1 MSSHTTSKRFTAGAK
16 LYVDW
21 TISSTNANIST
32 GGNVSTSTDGEPLAT
47 SMGKIAKWYTDF
59 TPLVFSKKKV
69 DGVTF
74 DQDIIHYAT
83 CSTAASTTSKTVD
96 CTGFNLVT
104 GAWIAVR
111 FTVTNTGAVANLTL
125 NVNNTGAKSIKYRNA
140 NLSSAGVLAANRTY
154 MFVYDGTYY
163 QIIGDLDTNSNNY
176 DRIQLQ
182 ERLYAGG
189 VGVFP
194 YCLCAMNN
202 NQRIEAFTT
211 TGGTGTS
218 KVWNTSAKFLYP
230 PNILYHYAN
239 STIANGNVIAN
250 ATLYESRISEL
261 QYSSN
266 LTTTNN
272 GFSRYKAIYLEIS
285 FDSDGLWSP
294 TTTGITQ
301 TLTSGK
307 YYIFLGGP
315 YNTSIYQLCLNTNN
329 PVYYY
334 DGTNL
339 IDANLIRGVKSVTV
353 SGTGNAVTT
362 ASLSNGNLTLEKG
375 TTFLHA
381 GNTSYTPSVTSGTK
395 LGTITIDGTST
406 DVYSTGKL
414 DSPVNIELG
423 TGVLSTATAF
433 DGSQNI
439 TIPVTAIRE
448 AYLEWGGK
456 DFSASYSPL
465 DAALNPRLGANRMEM
480 TKAAGITIERSTDSG
495 STWTTVDV
503 SDINKQTLMS
513 SIGYSIAVSGTST
526 ANLGTNA
533 AKNIMRVTIDT
544 VAGSIYTYLNKFII
558 YLTINGCTGCYVKI
572 RIRTQTNFLAGNDTW
587 KTWDC
592 VNKSWSSSVTES
604 NSRCPVDGWSGFN
617 VINFGGLGFTTYGN
631 QSWHQRNIQFI
642 FGCET
647 NTSTYAGMSI
657 ISIQGYGG
665 VGWTTPSTMAK
676 TGHLYSYDGMGAAT
690 FPSTISATSFNG
702 KLNGFTVNGTS
713 NATYNLNN
721 FLTEHQT
728 YTAVTGKPT
737 ANQTPSFGETF
748 TIQQISQST
757 TGQITATDR
766 TVKIPAI
773 TASDLPTHTHDY
785 LPLSGG
791 TLTGPLVIK
800 GSAASKPL
808 ITRGIYGYD
817 GWSAVGDLYIQ
828 FTESGSIGKTYF
840 GGSTYY
846 ISADG
851 STYNGSAAKVNGH
864 TVEKDVPSDAVFTD
878 AKVIQTNTTGAAA
891 YRVLLSG
898 NANDTTETT
907 TARKSTN
914 LQFNPSTGV
923 LTQSGTTFGGII
935 VTRSG
940 NTSGASIA
948 FKNTNGI
955 LGYIGFTGN
964 ADTSLQRWLGSDTDT
979 RYTVHDTGNTSYTA
993 TVTSSTSGH
1002 YTIGTLKLGGSNV
1015 TIYGKDTV
1023 YTHPSGF
1030 TAKTTA
1036 GFYKYTVD
1044 TNGHVSAGAALTK
1057 SDITSLGIASSD
1069 HTHNYI
1075 PLSGSDNI
1083 SGRLAFNDTDIGVW
1097 GLDKQS
1103 HLAPL
1108 IIHNSAN
1115 LWIGQFNTNNEN
1127 TAHYGATFISTGIDI
1142 TDASNPV
1149 PYSTINIVLP
1159 NGDNQGSYKTYHALH
1174 SGNTSISRSLTSG
1187 TKIATITIDGNATD
1201 LYCQTNSNTTYTLS
1215 GAYGSN
1221 NNTWV
1226 TTLTPSSGNSTTS
1239 TVPMATTAAYGIT
1252 KLSSATNSTSTDL
1265 AATPYAVKAAYDL
1278 ASSKSTVLFSNYISS
1293 NGSNAYKI
1301 ATITIDGNAT
1311 DIYGEHYISG
1321 YNWDGNGNVITSVIL
1336 ANGKWTFYKNL
1347 YCLKAED
1354 VIQGTGISI
1363 TTTGSTSS
1371 DAPQAVTI
1379 NHSNSVTAVTTAGML
1394 KVKYDAQGH
1403 ITGSSSITKSDITGL
1418 GISASDHTHSNYLGA
1433 TIVSGNVY
1441 YGMADP
1447 DGTDTNWIRT
1457 TSKGIIPYQSGSR
1470 GDGHSQL
1477 GTSTYYFSTSYIDNM
1492 YSGFI
1497 NIAGDLPQL
1506 KFQQTTSESEYN
1518 STNAGIKCYP
1528 GDTSGMTMT
1537 IQSGGNMIIGSGEFP
1552 TNFYN
1557 ATKFAAES
1565 YNDTTG
1571 EKTYIGSD
1579 GNVYVITN
1587 GNTIEDRN
1595 VFIFGTNFVLS
1606 TGGNVVFRHGT
1617 YDSYTSSAL
1626 TSAATTTARTWTLPD
1641 KTGTI
1646 ALTSDLVDTKVTQ
1659 SAATGNN
1666 YRPLIMGNK
1675 YSTTA
1680 GDSALQ
1686 DTVTAQVYT
1695 NASIYANPNTGTICA
1710 NRFKGPSDYIRHC
1723 YAKNETALT
1732 NKWIKIATCTST
1744 SANDDRMLV
1753 LLVSNGYASA
1763 YQGHGILRCR
1773 FRTGSTNG
1781 TLHTAS
1787 LSWDYITNGLQTPVS
1802 TSAPDKAW
1810 ATTHDINPSNF
1821 VATYTATS
1829 GTSLVYD
1836 LWVKVAANYQSWTF
1850 TALND
1855 ASRAGNV
1862 WSPFW
1867 TLSDYANTGGQDAL
1881 PSSTGQ
1887 VVSKVATLY
1896 GINDNPNW
1904 VTLTNGSQLNSA
1916 SVLKCKKQGNIVYI
1930 KGMFGVA
1937 STTGTI
1943 TPMAVLPDG
1952 YYATDE
1958 LRHISY
1964 SPLIIG
1970 GSPAA
1975 GTGDLQINTTGTM
1988 NLYTNNSSTFTGS
2001 GTNSAVYIMDVSFMI

>member
-1 MSSHTTSKRFTAGAK
+1 MASHTTSKRFTTGAK

-83 CSTAASTTSKTVD
+83 CSTAAATVSKTVD

-125 NVNNTGAKSIKYRNA
+125 NVNNTGAKNIKYRNA

-230 PNILYHYAN
+230 QNILHHAAN
-239 STIANGNVIAN
+239 STIANGSVIAN
-250 ATLYESRISEL
+250 ATLYESSPIVNL

-272 GFSRYKAIYLEIS
+272 GFSQYKAIYLEIS

-339 IDANLIRGVKSVTV
+339 IDANLIRGVKSVTI
-353 SGTGNAVTT
+353 SGNGNAVTT
-362 ASLSNGNLTLEKG
+362 ASLSNGTLTLEKG

-406 DVYSTGKL
+406 DIYSTGKL
-414 DSPVNIELG
+414 DSPINIELG
-423 TGVLSTATAF
+423 TGVLSTATTF
-433 DGSQNI
+433 DGSENI
-439 TIPVTAIRE
+439 TIPVTAIKE
-448 AYLEWGGK
+448 AYLVWGGK
-456 DFSASYSPL
+456 DFSGNFGPF

-495 STWTTVDV
+495 STWTTLNV
-503 SDINKQTLMS
+503 SDTNKQAFMS

-526 ANLGTNA
+526 ANLGTDA

-544 VAGSIYTYLNKFII
+544 SAGSIYTYLNKFII
-558 YLTINGCTGCYVKI
+558 YLSTGGCTGCYVKI
-572 RIRTQTNFLAGNDTW
+572 RIRTQTDFLAGNDTW

-592 VNKSWSSSVTES
+592 VNRNWSSSVTES
-604 NSRCPVDGWSGFN
+604 NSRCPVSGWSGFN
-617 VINFGGLGFTTYGN
+617 VINVIGFTAFGN
-631 QSWHQRNIQFI
+631 KDMPSHSRNIQFI
-642 FGCET
+642 FGCTT
-647 NTSTYAGMSI
+647 NASTSTGMSI

-713 NATYNLNN
+713 NATYNLDN
-721 FLTEHQT
+721 FLTAHQT

-737 ANQTPSFGETF
+737 SNQTPSFGETF

-800 GSAASKPL
+800 GTAASKPL

-817 GWSAVGDLYIQ
+817 GYSTVGDLYIQ

-878 AKVIQTNTTGAAA
+878 TKVTATTLPA
-891 YRVLLSG
+891 
-898 NANDTTETT
+898 T
-907 TARKSTN
+907 TADATYRLTFVSAAGTSGVNIMDSVKVLHTKGTTSV
-914 LQFNPSTGV
+914 TGNSRILLGNNTV
-923 LTQSGTTFGGII
+923 TGTDSNEEGLIRLYTPGSGHITLKGAQSNSNTEHTFPATSGT
-935 VTRSG
+935 VL
-940 NTSGASIA
+940 NTGTTS
-948 FKNTNGI
+948 
-955 LGYIGFTGN
+955 FT
-964 ADTSLQRWLGSDTDT
+964 Q
-979 RYTVHDTGNTSYTA
+979 
-993 TVTSSTSGH
+993 
-1002 YTIGTLKLGGSNV
+1002 TLS
-1015 TIYGKDTV
+1015 
-1023 YTHPSGF
+1023 
-1030 TAKTTA
+1030 
-1036 GFYKYTVD
+1036 
-1044 TNGHVSAGAALTK
+1044 
-1057 SDITSLGIASSD
+1057 
-1069 HTHNYI
+1069 
-1075 PLSGSDNI
+1075 
-1083 SGRLAFNDTDIGVW
+1083 
-1097 GLDKQS
+1097 
-1103 HLAPL
+1103 
-1108 IIHNSAN
+1108 
-1115 LWIGQFNTNNEN
+1115 
-1127 TAHYGATFISTGIDI
+1127 
-1142 TDASNPV
+1142 
-1149 PYSTINIVLP
+1149 
-1159 NGDNQGSYKTYHALH
+1159 
-1174 SGNTSISRSLTSG
+1174 SG
-1187 TKIATITIDGNATD
+1187 TKIGSIKINGTSTD
-1201 LYCQTNSNTTYTLS
+1201 IYCQTNTTYTLS

-1226 TTLTPSSGNSTTS
+1226 TTLTPSSGTATTS
-1239 TVPMATTAAYGIT
+1239 TVPTATIGAYGIT
-1252 KLSSATNSTSTDL
+1252 KLSSATDSNSVDL
-1265 AATPYAVKAAYDL
+1265 AATPYAVKTAYDL
-1278 ASSKSTVLFSNYISS
+1278 ASSKSIVSFSPNISS
-1293 NGSNAYKI
+1293 NATNAYKI
-1301 ATITIDGNAT
+1301 GTITINGTAT

-1321 YNWDGNGNVITSVIL
+1321 YNWDGNGNVITNVIL
-1336 ANGKWTFYKNL
+1336 ANGEWTFYKNL

-1363 TTTGSTSS
+1363 TTTGASS
-1371 DAPQAVTI
+1371 DEPQTLTI

-1403 ITGSSSITKSDITGL
+1403 ITGSSAFASADVSSLINLLTTGASAPTDNDYYVAQYAGGGTSTTSYHRRPVSALWTYIKGKADSVYAPKS
-1418 GISASDHTHSNYLGA
+1418 HTHSNYLGA
-1433 TIVSGNVY
+1433 VSKNGY
-1441 YGMADP
+1441 IGMAKPGGSD
-1447 DGTDTNWIRT
+1447 TDWIRT
-1457 TSKGIIPYQSGSR
+1457 TSQGIIPYESGSL
-1470 GDGHSQL
+1470 GSGHQKL
-1477 GTSTYYFSTSYIDNM
+1477 GTSTWYFSESYIDTM
-1492 YSGFI
+1492 YSGFV
-1497 NIAGDLPQL
+1497 NIAGTLPQL
-1506 KFQQTTSESEYN
+1506 KFQQTTSGSEYN
-1518 STNAGIKCYP
+1518 GNNAGIKCYP
-1528 GDTSGMTMT
+1528 ANTDGMTMT

-1552 TNFYN
+1552 MNFYN
-1557 ATKFAAES
+1557 ATKTVAENWTDS
-1565 YNDTTG
+1565 S
-1571 EKTYIGSD
+1571 EKTCIGSD
-1579 GNVYVITN
+1579 TVVLIMTN
-1587 GNTIEDRN
+1587 GNTIADRN
-1595 VFIFGTNFVLS
+1595 VFTFGYDFNLAI
-1606 TGGNVVFRHGT
+1606 GGNVVFRYGN
-1617 YDSYTSSAL
+1617 YNSYTSNVL
-1626 TSAATTTARTWTLPD
+1626 TSAATTTARRWTLPN

-1666 YRPLIMGNK
+1666 YRPLIMGSK
-1675 YSTTA
+1675 HSTTA

-1686 DTVTAQVYT
+1686 DTVTDQVYT
-1695 NASIYANPNTGTICA
+1695 NSSIYANPNTGTICA
-1710 NRFKGPSDYIRHC
+1710 NRFKGESDYVRHC

-1732 NKWIKIATCTST
+1732 GKWVKIATCTST
-1744 SANDDRMLV
+1744 LTNDDKLLV
-1753 LLVSNGYASA
+1753 LLVSNSYSSA

-1773 FRTGSTNG
+1773 FRTGSTKG

-1787 LSWDYITNGLQTPVS
+1787 LSWDYITNGLQTPVG

-1810 ATTHDINPSNF
+1810 ATIHDIDPSNF

-1855 ASRAGNV
+1855 ASRTGNV
-1862 WSPFW
+1862 WGPFW
-1867 TLSDYANTGGQDAL
+1867 TLSDYANTGGQDVL

-1887 VVSKVATLY
+1887 IVSKVATLY
-1896 GINDNPNW
+1896 GINDNPEW
-1904 VTLTNGSQLNSA
+1904 VTLTNGSGLNSV

-1930 KGMFGVA
+1930 RGMFGVP

-1970 GSPAA
+1970 GSPSA

-1988 NLYTNNSSTFTGS
+1988 NLYTNSSTTFTGN
-2001 GTNSAVYIMDVSFMI
+2001 TTAAVYIMDVSFMI